1 MAGLAVLVGYVPA
14 WAEDSISER
23 LAGMERR
30 IQYLE
35 GRVAAQDATIVEK
48 DRQIAK
54 MMEAEDSMMKAEDSW
69 FHAVEMGGL
78 IEIEAGH
85 ADADG
90 EDPAMT
96 AELANVELGISARL
110 SDWVEAGILLKTD
123 DDHVIEVDEA
133 VVGIG
138 PSDGPWAVTAGK
150 YCVPFGVFETNLISD
165 PLTLELGETCQAA
178 LQLDAS
184 TDGFSGAV
192 FGYNGG
198 LDRSGDDTIDG
209 FGLVLGYAMEDDDF
223 GFGAN
228 FAWIND
234 LGEAGG
240 PGDAIE
246 EIGEDH
252 VPGWSASAVASFGDA
267 MLIAEYLAATDAFH
281 GDEIA
286 FDGAGAQPAAWTVEA
301 AYGFD
306 LGGRAAT
313 AAVSYQG
320 TSEAE
325 GLELPETRI
334 LAGLSVEMDDG
345 VALSGEWAR
354 DNFYD
359 GTKGNTI
366 VVQLAVEF

>member
-1 MAGLAVLVGYVPA
+1 MRSKALLAAGLAVLVGYVPA
-14 WAEDSISER
+14 WAEDSITER

-54 MMEAEDSMMKAEDSW
+54 LTESEGSR
-69 FHAVEMGGL
+69 FRAVEIGGV
-78 IEIEAGH
+78 IEIEAAH

-90 EDPAMT
+90 EDPETT
-96 AELANVELGISARL
+96 AELANVELGIAVQVNE
-110 SDWVEAGILLKTD
+110 WVEAGIVLKTD

-138 PSDGPWAVTAGK
+138 PAEGPWAVTTGK
-150 YCVPFGVFETNLISD
+150 YCVPFGVFGTNMISD
-165 PLTLELGETCQAA
+165 PLTLELGETCRTA
-178 LQLDAS
+178 LQLDAAA
-184 TDGFSGAV
+184 DGLSGAV

-198 LDRSGDDTIDG
+198 LDRGGDETVDG
-209 FGLVLGYAMEDDDF
+209 FGLALGYAMEGDGF
-223 GFGAN
+223 GFDLN

-234 LGEAGG
+234 LGQAGG
-240 PGDAIE
+240 PGDAIG
-246 EIGEDH
+246 EIGEDP
-252 VPGWSASAVASFGDA
+252 VPGWSASATATFGDA
-267 MLIAEYLAATDAFH
+267 MLIAEYLAATDAFR

-286 FDGAGAQPAAWTVEA
+286 SDGTGAQPAAWTVEA

-313 AAVSYQG
+313 AAVGYQG
-320 TSEAE
+320 TKEAS
-325 GLELPETRI
+325 GLELPETRF

-354 DNFYD
+354 DKFDD
-359 GTKGNTI
+359 GTKGNT
-366 VVQLAVEF
+366 VTVQLAIEF

>member
-1 MAGLAVLVGYVPA
+1 MHLNVRAGRSCRTA
-14 WAEDSISER
+14 
-23 LAGMERR
+23 LAGMVAGAFT
-30 IQYLE
+30 LSAT
-35 GRVAAQDATIVEK
+35 VAAAGETVAAEK
-48 DRQIAK
+48 GPEIAK
-54 MMEAEDSMMKAEDSW
+54 LMESGDSW
-69 FHAVEMGGL
+69 FHAVEIGGL
-78 IEIEAGH
+78 IELEAGH

-90 EDPAMT
+90 EDPETT
-96 AELANVELGISARL
+96 AELADVELGISARL
-110 SDWVEAGILLKTD
+110 SDRVEAGILLTID
-123 DDHVIEVDEA
+123 DDHKIEVDEA

-138 PSDGPWAVTAGK
+138 PSEGPWAVTAGK

-165 PLTLELGETCQAA
+165 PLTLELGETCQTA

-184 TDGFSGAV
+184 ADGFSGAV

-198 LDRSGDDTIDG
+198 LDRGGDDTVDG
-209 FGLVLGYAMEDDDF
+209 FGLVLGYAMEGDGF
-223 GFGAN
+223 GFDAN

-240 PGDAIE
+240 PGDAIG
-246 EIGEDH
+246 EIGEDP

-267 MLIAEYLAATDAFH
+267 MLIAEYLAAMKAFH

-286 FDGAGAQPAAWTVEA
+286 SGGTGAQPAAWTVEA

-320 TSEAE
+320 TKEAS
-325 GLELPETRI
+325 GLELPETRF

-354 DNFYD
+354 DKFDD